1 MKTNKVTTLSSSEII
16 VFDIS
21 SLLKRI
27 KDPFSENPSTVKV
40 LNIHHWLKSWYVES
54 YFSVYMCATFFVSFQ
69 ILLNIC
75 ILVRALQSAWQLPQT
90 NL

>member
-16 VFDIS
+16 VFEIS

-27 KDPFSENPSTVKV
+27 KDPFSEDPSTVNV
-40 LNIHHWLKSWYVES
+40 LNNHHWLKSWYVES
-54 YFSVYMCATFFVSFQ
+54 FLSVYMCATFLVSFQ

-75 ILVRALQSAWQLPQT
+75 ILVRAL
-90 NL
+90 